1 MFNRRK
7 LIAASTTA
15 VLLITSLTVYGMD
28 AAHKKSEEKRIA
40 ESYSAIKNDV
50 YYSGVEKQLI
60 LAEKNSLKQD
70 SSDEIKRVKSSKN
83 TYTIVE
89 GDTLWDIA
97 NDFGTSPE
105 ELKELNNLSSDT
117 LKIGDTL
124 VFTRPV
130 ESKAVAAKTRKS
142 NTDVIKVASRGSNL
156 SQRTAEKAKPVVKQK
171 STKVSAVSR
180 GASSSGKS
188 VALDWWSEANKVFT
202 IGSVAKVIDIHTG
215 KSFSVKRTFGSNH
228 ADCEA
233 LTSEDAG
240 IIKSIWGGW
249 TWSRRPVVVVV
260 GNTRIAA
267 SMSSMPHAGLDK
279 YPALKTV
286 SGRSEGYGTGTNLDA
301 VKGNGMDGHFDIHFL
316 NSTRH
321 KDGKVDNEHQKNI
334 RQAIGR

>member
-1 MFNRRK
+1 MFNRKK

-15 VLLITSLTVYGMD
+15 VLLVTSLTVYGMD

-40 ESYSAIKNDV
+40 ESYSDIKNNL
-50 YYSGVEKQLI
+50 YYSDVEKQLI
-60 LAEKNSLKQD
+60 VAEKNSPKQD
-70 SSDEIKRVKSSKN
+70 SSEETKRVKSLNN

-97 NDFGTSPE
+97 NDFGLNPV
-105 ELKELNNLSSDT
+105 ELKEINNLSSDT
-117 LKIGDTL
+117 LKIGDNL
-124 VFTRPV
+124 VFTRSIS
-130 ESKAVAAKTRKS
+130 SKAVAAETKKS
-142 NTDVIKVASRGSNL
+142 NSSVIKVASRGSNL
-156 SQRTAEKAKPVVKQK
+156 SQRSAEKAKSAVKQK
-171 STKVSAVSR
+171 LTKVSAVSR
-180 GASSSGKS
+180 GTSSSGKS
-188 VALDWWSEANKVFT
+188 VALDWWSEASKEFP
-202 IGSVAKVIDIHTG
+202 IGSVAKVIDIRTG
-215 KSFSVKRTFGSNH
+215 KSFNVKRTFGSNH

-233 LTSEDAG
+233 LTSEDSS

-249 TWSRRPVVVVV
+249 TWSRRPVVVVA

-286 SGRSEGYGTGTNLDA
+286 SGRSEGYGTGTNFDA

-321 KDGKVDNEHQKNI
+321 KDGKVDSEHQKNI
-334 RQAIGR
+334 RQAVGK